1 MCQSFDRADEV
12 WTKSPIAIGWLS
24 VGSDL
29 WMLIHTHTYIA
40 LAKKYEKH
48 TDIIH
53 CMYVAILYACC
64 RIHTVYV
71 CFFERLHTYIVCMK
85 FWKIHVY
92 IHVCCPA
99 LHKIEFWKRASPNS
113 LWNLKISSKFVD
125 FIFYDFRILYLINFL
140 ILYFLYRFCI

>member
-1 MCQSFDRADEV
+1 MAENSKPYRHHTLYVCFQNVFFEAYIHCAFFMCQSFDRADEV

-24 VGSDL
+24 VGSNL

-40 LAKKYEKH
+40 LAKKNEKH

-85 FWKIHVY
+85 F
-92 IHVCCPA
+92 
-99 LHKIEFWKRASPNS
+99 
-113 LWNLKISSKFVD
+113 
-125 FIFYDFRILYLINFL
+125 
-140 ILYFLYRFCI
+140 